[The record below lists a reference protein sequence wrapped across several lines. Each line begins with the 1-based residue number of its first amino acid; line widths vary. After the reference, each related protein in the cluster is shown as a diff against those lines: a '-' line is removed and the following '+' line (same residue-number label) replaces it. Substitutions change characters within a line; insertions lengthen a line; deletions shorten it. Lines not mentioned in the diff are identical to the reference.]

1 MEIKHFCKLKELFEE
16 TGHGSVTKLQPKIH
30 GLKNKFV
37 NLARNFAGNELFE
50 AFPDIGI
57 SCNFSWN
64 FSRIQGQVLWLTFQL
79 SIHPGLSSFRRSS
92 KERPRVTHFWLDF
105 KEIWSSTGPL
115 ESPIQV
121 S

>member
-1 MEIKHFCKLKELFEE
+1 LQKIKLFEE

-57 SCNFSWN
+57 SCRFFLKFSGIPG
-64 FSRIQGQVLWLTFQL
+64 FKMGQVLWLTF
-79 SIHPGLSSFRRSS
+79 
-92 KERPRVTHFWLDF
+92 
-105 KEIWSSTGPL
+105 
-115 ESPIQV
+115 
-121 S
+121 